1 MVVLAGSRMGAHM
14 DQVKQAESA
23 NEPASRAEGP
33 LAAIVK
39 LACEAAW
46 IAGTK
51 LGYSATAPGDYE
63 RRSAWGMREAASI
76 KLIEAEIQA
85 LARMS
90 EAEVKAA
97 RDRLLAALKQPVGT
111 NQPEPAKD
119 ALLAACKAA
128 LPLLRADRDSTFES
142 YEVDGEIPDEDAR
155 HLIAQYDAAID
166 SGVAAIEKAGGVA

>member
-51 LGYSATAPGDYE
+51 LGCSATAPGGYV

-90 EAEVKAA
+90 EAEVNAA

-111 NQPEPAKD
+111 NQPDAVAPIPLRDPA
-119 ALLAACKAA
+119 
-128 LPLLRADRDSTFES
+128 PLLRLAALVLEDSSKLPAF
-142 YEVDGEIPDEDAR
+142 VDAHRP
-155 HLIAQYDAAID
+155 AIKQA
-166 SGVAAIEKAGGVA
+166 VVNGGVA